1 MRLVHVVGV
10 IGVLAG
16 MAGVA
21 GAQLS
26 TAFTYQGR
34 LERDGAPVAGAQ
46 DLEFRLFEDAAG
58 TAQVGATLCVDDVQL
73 REGEF
78 SVILDFGDQFSTGRR
93 LFLQLAAR
101 GDSAPPCSAGPA
113 FVVMLPRQEV
123 TVAPFS
129 GYALNARI
137 AETALNADNSVTLGG
152 QNATFYRNA
161 ANMNAGVLPD
171 VRLSPNIPRLNAA
184 AAFTGAITMSNPS
197 NVIAGSGS
205 GLIDLNA
212 SNLTIGTLPGQAL
225 SGHYFNTVNLSNT
238 NNVIVG
244 QHSGNGG
251 GLTGLNASSLTFGV
265 VSPLRGGTG
274 SAINNAN
281 VGDVLKW
288 NGASFAAQ
296 PDANTTYFAGA
307 GLTLAGTT
315 FQINS
320 GQING
325 GMIGVGAVSSA
336 NIGDGAVSAVDMG
349 PSAVASANLAL
360 DASSMAR
367 VSGGAVSVSA
377 GNVGIGMLPDAD
389 RLSVNG
395 TASISGATTISGN
408 LGIGGAPTGNKL
420 NVIGSANVTA
430 TMTAGAFAV
439 PSEARSLNLSAA
451 DFSGTA
457 TVVLDDFGLN
467 HTNMHLVTGGSTVLS
482 TFSLAPVHL
491 PHGAVVTGLTAFV
504 IDSSVLTNVTVTL
517 LRRTPTNV
525 DPGGTMASVVSSGSD
540 NAIRSFSD
548 TSISGAVINNDTS
561 MYYVMASFPP
571 GAATYVDNPNLT
583 AVRISYTTTTPAH

>member
-1 MRLVHVVGV
+1 MRLVGVVGV
-10 IGVLAG
+10 IGLLSV

-21 GAQLS
+21 GAQVS

-34 LERDGAPVAGAQ
+34 LEQDGSPVTGAK
-46 DLEFRLFEDAAG
+46 DLEFRLFEDSVG
-58 TAQVGATLCVDDVQL
+58 PVQIGATLCVDDVQL
-73 REGEF
+73 DEGEF
-78 SVILDFGDQFSTGRR
+78 SVRLDFGDQFSAGRS
-93 LFLQLAAR
+93 LFLQIATR
-101 GDSAPPCSAGPA
+101 DDGSVPCSAGPA

-123 TVAPFS
+123 TVAPFA
-129 GYALNARI
+129 GYALNARV
-137 AETALNADNSVTLGG
+137 AESALNADNSVTLGG

-161 ANMNAGVLPD
+161 ANMNAGVMPD
-171 VRLSPNIPRLNAA
+171 ARLSPNIPRLNAA

-225 SGHYFNTVNLSNT
+225 TGQYFNAVNLSNT

-288 NGASFAAQ
+288 NGASFSAQ

-336 NIGDGAVSAVDMG
+336 NISDGAVSAIDMG

-360 DASSMAR
+360 DATSLAR
-367 VSGGAVSVSA
+367 VSGGAMSASA
-377 GNVGIGMLPDAD
+377 GNVGIGVLPDAD

-408 LGIGGAPTGNKL
+408 VGIGGAPTASKL

-439 PSEARSLNLSAA
+439 PSEARSLILSAA

-457 TVVLDDFGLN
+457 TVVFDDFGLN
-467 HTNMHLVTGGSTVLS
+467 HTDMHLVTGGSTVLS
-482 TFSLAPVHL
+482 TFSLAPVRL
-491 PHGAVVTGLTAFV
+491 PQGAVVTSVTAFV

-517 LRRTPTNV
+517 LRRTPANI
-525 DPGGTMASVVSSGSD
+525 DPGGTMASVTSSGSD
-540 NAIRSFSD
+540 NSIRSFAD
-548 TSISGAVINNDTS
+548 TTISGAVINNDTS

-583 AVRISYTTTTPAH
+583 AVRIDYTTTTPAH